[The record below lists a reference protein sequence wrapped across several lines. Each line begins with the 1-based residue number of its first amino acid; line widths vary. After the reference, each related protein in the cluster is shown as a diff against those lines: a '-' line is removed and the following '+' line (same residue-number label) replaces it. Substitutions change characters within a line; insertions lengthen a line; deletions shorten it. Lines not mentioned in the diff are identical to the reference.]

1 MSHLS
6 KQNKSLTH
14 NIKPFIN
21 YSNLNKMKTIK
32 FLLLMLVGVTM
43 TSCWTYHSVTVT
55 DIPEQYLGN
64 KYDALVGMSKSQVLA
79 EMSVPDRTMDDG
91 LGGEVLIY
99 EKKEQVSK
107 TTGYS
112 AASATTK
119 PVTNYW
125 TGQTS
130 LQSSGYN
137 SMNSSTVTQ
146 ENKEYVN
153 VFINADNICYKI
165 DANIGDIYEPAVT
178 HQECYKEPN
187 PILLAISIPYSL
199 VLVGLPHAIWYGVQK
214 AKIKKEGRIVVDCEN
229 RK

>member
-1 MSHLS
+1 
-6 KQNKSLTH
+6 
-14 NIKPFIN
+14 
-21 YSNLNKMKTIK
+21 MKTVK
-32 FLLLMLVGVTM
+32 FLLLMLVSIVM
-43 TSCWTYHSVTVT
+43 TSCWTVRSVTVT
-55 DIPEQYLGN
+55 DIPEQYVGN
-64 KYDALVGMSKSQVLA
+64 KYDALVGMSKAQVLA

-99 EKKEQVSK
+99 EKKEQVST

-153 VFINADNICYKI
+153 VFIDANSTCYKV

-178 HQECYKEPN
+178 HQECYKAPN
-187 PILLAISIPYSL
+187 LVAPLVMTFIPG
-199 VLVGLPHAIWYGVQK
+199 VNIIAWIWYGVQNSKVNRGK
-214 AKIKKEGRIVVDCEN
+214 AKVVPCD
-229 RK
+229 

>member
-1 MSHLS
+1 
-6 KQNKSLTH
+6 
-14 NIKPFIN
+14 
-21 YSNLNKMKTIK
+21 MKTIN
-32 FLLLMLVGVTM
+32 FLLLMLVSVVM
-43 TSCWTYHSVTVT
+43 TSCWTVQSVTVT
-55 DIPEQYLGN
+55 DIPEQYVGN
-64 KYDALVGMSKSQVLA
+64 KYDALVGMSKAQVLA

-146 ENKEYVN
+146 EKKEYVN
-153 VFINADNICYKI
+153 VFIDGNSTCYKV

-178 HQECYKEPN
+178 HQECYKAPN
-187 PILLAISIPYSL
+187 PRLLWMLMPPITMIGWIPS
-199 VLVGLPHAIWYGVQK
+199 IWYLAQE
-214 AKIKKEGRIVVDCEN
+214 AKIKKGKVKMVACD
-229 RK
+229 

>member
-1 MSHLS
+1 
-6 KQNKSLTH
+6 
-14 NIKPFIN
+14 
-21 YSNLNKMKTIK
+21 MKTTK
-32 FLLLMLVGVTM
+32 FLLLMLVGVVM
-43 TSCWTYHSVTVT
+43 TSCWTVRSVTVT
-55 DIPEQYLGN
+55 DIPEQYVGN
-64 KYDALVGMSKSQVLA
+64 KYDALVGMSKAQVLA
-79 EMSVPDRTMDDG
+79 EMSVPDRMMDDG

-153 VFINADNICYKI
+153 VFIDANSTCYKV

-178 HQECYKEPN
+178 HQECYKVPN
-187 PILLAISIPYSL
+187 TKLLWMLMPPVMVIGWIPAL
-199 VLVGLPHAIWYGVQK
+199 WVVAQE
-214 AKIKKEGRIVVDCEN
+214 AKINKGKVEVVPCD
-229 RK
+229 

>member
-1 MSHLS
+1 
-6 KQNKSLTH
+6 
-14 NIKPFIN
+14 
-21 YSNLNKMKTIK
+21 MKTIK
-32 FLLLMLVGVTM
+32 FLLLMLVCVVM
-43 TSCWTYHSVTVT
+43 TSCWTVQSVTVT
-55 DIPEQYLGN
+55 DIPEKYIGN
-64 KYDALVGMSKSQVLA
+64 AFDDLVGMTKAEVL
-79 EMSVPDRTMDDG
+79 EDMSVPDRTMDDG

-119 PVTNYW
+119 PVTR

-153 VFINADNICYKI
+153 VFIDANSTCYKV
-165 DANIGDIYEPAVT
+165 DTNIGDIYEPAVT
-178 HQECYKEPN
+178 HQECYKVPN
-187 PILLAISIPYSL
+187 INAPLVMTVIPG
-199 VLVGLPHAIWYGVQK
+199 VNIIGWIWYAVQK
-214 AKIKKEGRIVVDCEN
+214 SKVNRGKVKVVPCD
-229 RK
+229 